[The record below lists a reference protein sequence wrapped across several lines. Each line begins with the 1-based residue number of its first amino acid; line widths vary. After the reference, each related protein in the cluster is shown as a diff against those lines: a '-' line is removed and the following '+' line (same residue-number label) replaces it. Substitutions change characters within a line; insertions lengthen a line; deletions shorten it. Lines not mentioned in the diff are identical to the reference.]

1 MVAYIVFATE
11 NSKLQM
17 DLMKVE
23 QVKILNVYDIY
34 IVTVSVLWSVAW
46 EQDIK
51 WIGKT
56 EARNWDHGKGFTI
69 TKHF

>member
-1 MVAYIVFATE
+1 MAVMVACIVFATE

-34 IVTVSVLWSVAW
+34 IVTVFVLWSVA
-46 EQDIK
+46 
-51 WIGKT
+51 
-56 EARNWDHGKGFTI
+56 
-69 TKHF
+69 